1 MYVSEFT
8 VLAIFKRIARS
19 HCYATIGL
27 ILISMFLEFFLEGTP
42 RATTDSFEDGLK
54 YPKQI
59 KRESPPIRAFEGAIT
74 KGKPYD
80 GITTIKEMGRSIHE
94 IPRQDIL
101 TQESRKTPEVVQSTR
116 PIIEGSI
123 SQVAMSGCCLSAVP
137 PRTVKNS
144 RSILK
149 SMTY

>member
-1 MYVSEFT
+1 MGI
-8 VLAIFKRIARS
+8 VLV
-19 HCYATIGL
+19 
-27 ILISMFLEFFLEGTP
+27 SMFLEFLFEGTP
-42 RATTDSFEDGLK
+42 RTTTESFEDGLK

-101 TQESRKTPEVVQSTR
+101 TQESRKTPDVVQSTR

-123 SQVAMSGCCLSAVP
+123 SQVTSHCGSFCHHSTLDCNIYEAF
-137 PRTVKNS
+137 
-144 RSILK
+144 
-149 SMTY
+149 

>member
-1 MYVSEFT
+1 MYT
-8 VLAIFKRIARS
+8 VQCLFFAAIGI
-19 HCYATIGL
+19 
-27 ILISMFLEFFLEGTP
+27 ILTSMFVDYFFEGTP
-42 RATTDSFEDGLK
+42 RATTESFEDGLK

-123 SQVAMSGCCLSAVP
+123 SQVTRLWVFLSAIP
-137 PRTVKNS
+137 LETV
-144 RSILK
+144 IFIEHFLK
-149 SMTY
+149 IQLNN

>member
-1 MYVSEFT
+1 
-8 VLAIFKRIARS
+8 
-19 HCYATIGL
+19 
-27 ILISMFLEFFLEGTP
+27 MFVEYFFEGTP
-42 RATTDSFEDGLK
+42 RATTESFEDGLK

-123 SQVAMSGCCLSAVP
+123 SQVTRLWVFLSAIP
-137 PRTVKNS
+137 LETVIFMKHF
-144 RSILK
+144 LK
-149 SMTY
+149 IQLNN